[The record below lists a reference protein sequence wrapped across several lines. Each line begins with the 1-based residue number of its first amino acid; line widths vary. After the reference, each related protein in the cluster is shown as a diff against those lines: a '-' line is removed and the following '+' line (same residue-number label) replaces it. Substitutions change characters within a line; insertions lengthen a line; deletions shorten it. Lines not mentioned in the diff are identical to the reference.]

1 MVAIVYSSKTGT
13 CKKYAESLSKSTG
26 ISVVN
31 AVREDEEIVFIGWM
45 KGKKIVGLDEF
56 KPEQIRVL
64 CVVGMAPVCDLEP
77 IRKFYSIDAPAFY
90 LRGAI
95 NRKQLSFSDKF
106 ILGVVCM
113 FMHLKKMND
122 ADRELCR
129 VVKNGGS
136 YYDEHYLKPV
146 IEELG
151 K

>member
-1 MVAIVYSSKTGT
+1 MVTIVFSSKTGT
-13 CKKYAESLSKSTG
+13 CRKYAESLSKSTNTPIDNDADG
-26 ISVVN
+26 SK
-31 AVREDEEIVFIGWM
+31 EIIFIGWM
-45 KGKKIVGLDEF
+45 KGKNIVGLDKF
-56 KPEQIRVL
+56 RPEQIRVL
-64 CVVGMAPVCDLEP
+64 CVVGMAPVCDLDL
-77 IRKFYSIDAPAFY
+77 IRKHYSIDAPAFY

-95 NRKQLSFSDKF
+95 NREQLSFSDKF

-122 ADRELCR
+122 ADRELCS

-136 YYDEHYLKPV
+136 YYDDCYLEPV

>member
-1 MVAIVYSSKTGT
+1 MVAIVFSSKTGT

-26 ISVVN
+26 IPITDVC
-31 AVREDEEIVFIGWM
+31 EDEELIFIGWM
-45 KGKKIVGLDEF
+45 KGKKIVGLDKF

-64 CVVGMAPVCDLEP
+64 CVVGMAPVCDLDS
-77 IRKFYSIDAPAFY
+77 ICKLYSIDTPAFY

-95 NRKQLSFSDKF
+95 NRNQLSFSDKF
-106 ILGVVCM
+106 ILGIVCM

-122 ADRELCR
+122 ADRDLCS

-136 YYDEHYLKPV
+136 YYDDCYLEPV